1 MRDAAYTYFGFEK
14 RVIIANH
21 QEMTTAKKNSLGIV
35 DMRTYSSKT
44 MSFLKQKPPQNRAIL
59 FQV

>member
-21 QEMTTAKKNSLGIV
+21 QEMTTAK
-35 DMRTYSSKT
+35 R
-44 MSFLKQKPPQNRAIL
+44 IL
-59 FQV
+59 WALLTCEPTQAKLCPF